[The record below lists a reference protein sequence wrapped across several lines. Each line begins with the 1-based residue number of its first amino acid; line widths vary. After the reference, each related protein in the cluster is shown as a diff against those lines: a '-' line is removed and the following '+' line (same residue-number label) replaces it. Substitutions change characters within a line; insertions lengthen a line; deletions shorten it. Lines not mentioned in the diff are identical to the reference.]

1 MDKRYCVRLTTD
13 ERAVLGDLIAAGAA
27 PARAL
32 AHARVLL
39 KADVGPAGPGW
50 TDARVAAAVEVSVA
64 TVARVRRRWAEGGLD
79 DALHRRPTGPRRRAL
94 DGAQEAHLIALACTE
109 PPHGRQRWSVR
120 LLTKKLVE
128 LEVVEAI
135 GRETVR
141 TALKKTGSSRG

>member
-1 MDKRYCVRLTTD
+1 
-13 ERAVLGDLIAAGAA
+13 
-27 PARAL
+27 
-32 AHARVLL
+32 
-39 KADVGPAGPGW
+39 
-50 TDARVAAAVEVSVA
+50 VSVA

>member
-50 TDARVAAAVEVSVA
+50 TDARVAAAV
-64 TVARVRRRWAEGGLD
+64 R
-79 DALHRRPTGPRRRAL
+79 
-94 DGAQEAHLIALACTE
+94 
-109 PPHGRQRWSVR
+109 
-120 LLTKKLVE
+120 
-128 LEVVEAI
+128 
-135 GRETVR
+135 
-141 TALKKTGSSRG
+141 